1 MKIGFCCAC
10 ICTHSH
16 FKTKVT
22 EAEGFQTVSY
32 LFFLVEVSGLPVISA
47 GFPVTA
53 DNMAYNVLVEHNNL

>member
-1 MKIGFCCAC
+1 MNIGFRCTC

-16 FKTKVT
+16 FKKSYWGK
-22 EAEGFQTVSY
+22 GFKTVSY
-32 LFFLVEVSGLPVISA
+32 LFFLVEVSGLPVILA